1 MNSDKLSY
9 TIPVARPGH
18 YKIRLRLSNDGLCKE
33 VIQAP
38 TIFEFTVMDVLG
50 FYFTNQPE
58 LRQYIC
64 QGAAFSTFVGFAG
77 DVDETQSF

>member
-1 MNSDKLSY
+1 MNSDALSY
-9 TIPVARPGH
+9 TIPVARPGL

-33 VIQAP
+33 VIHAP

-50 FYFTNQPE
+50 FYYTNQPE

-64 QGAAFSTFVGFAG
+64 KGSDFSTFIGYAG
-77 DVDETQSF
+77 DVDETKSY